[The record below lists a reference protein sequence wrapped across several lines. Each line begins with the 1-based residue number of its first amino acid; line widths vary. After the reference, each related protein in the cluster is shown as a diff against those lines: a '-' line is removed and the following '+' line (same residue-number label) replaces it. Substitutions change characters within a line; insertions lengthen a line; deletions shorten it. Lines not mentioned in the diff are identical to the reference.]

1 MIGELTKGAIEKF
14 TNEIKKEENMDKLKH
29 NVIDPLIQYCY
40 SRLYPYFLCIT
51 ILFLLIFLMA
61 LFIFII
67 LLRQSIKNGTLLSFM
82 VSKSTL

>member
-1 MIGELTKGAIEKF
+1 MIGKLTKGAIEKF

-40 SRLYPYFLCIT
+40 SRLYPYFLLIT
-51 ILFLLIFLMA
+51 ILFLLTFLMA

-67 LLRQSIKNGTLLSFM
+67 LLKQSIQNGTLLNF
-82 VSKSTL
+82 VVRKTGL